1 MLIGVQFYVSF
12 PAGCL
17 KVCPALA
24 ISSKKDDANEAE
36 RHKLIGLKSCCWNAT
51 VGCCVAHSKG
61 MGFGCLTAA
70 SVGDH
75 RPSWASLRH
84 DMGKASGILWS
95 QPPVMTYCDPKAAAP
110 RHLSHLSI
118 PLCQVQILVDD
129 VCSDHWGDHQTCLTG
144 ATQLPWR
151 PAAHL
156 QHGFASEHIGNDE
169 LIDEPETSRK
179 MRTTTQSAPPM
190 CIYLVYVSP
199 FAQLNLWRER
209 ERESQSWGS
218 LGHVTC
224 VATLTWGNWSV

>member
-1 MLIGVQFYVSF
+1 MLIGFQFYVSF

-36 RHKLIGLKSCCWNAT
+36 RHKLIGLKSCCWSFALLLK
-51 VGCCVAHSKG
+51 CHSWMLRRPLEG
-61 MGFGCLTAA
+61 NGCLTAA

-84 DMGKASGILWS
+84 DGMGKASGILWS

-129 VCSDHWGDHQTCLTG
+129 VCSDH
-144 ATQLPWR
+144 
-151 PAAHL
+151 
-156 QHGFASEHIGNDE
+156 
-169 LIDEPETSRK
+169 
-179 MRTTTQSAPPM
+179 
-190 CIYLVYVSP
+190 
-199 FAQLNLWRER
+199 
-209 ERESQSWGS
+209 
-218 LGHVTC
+218 
-224 VATLTWGNWSV
+224 